1 MNAKLISFTRL
12 IIDILAILG
21 IFLSTQ
27 PIAKSSYQLN
37 LAHFQPVNS
46 TLAFA
51 RLQHSKNEKIR
62 EPEKNSQLSE
72 MPCFQAFFGIYFCTF
87 DINTTHS
94 TWHER
99 IRSTSNHLDRIRKH
113 IASYFANLSV

>member
-1 MNAKLISFTRL
+1 MNTKLISFARL
-12 IIDILAILG
+12 FIRILAVLI

-27 PIAKSSYQLN
+27 PNTKSSCQLN
-37 LAHFQPVNS
+37 LARFQPVNS
-46 TLAFA
+46 TLDFSWQQA
-51 RLQHSKNEKIR
+51 SKNEKIR

-94 TWHER
+94 TCGESCFL
-99 IRSTSNHLDRIRKH
+99 ILNSKIQFH
-113 IASYFANLSV
+113 IFVDLE